1 MTKITN
7 KTDKADRV
15 MPMNNDRK
23 PIFEEYQAH
32 IAEVK
37 CGDNTP
43 EQFKKEEK
51 MAKRN
56 NISRKRGK
64 TNYHK

>member
-7 KTDKADRV
+7 KTDKSDRV

-51 MAKRN
+51 N
-56 NISRKRGK
+56 G
-64 TNYHK
+64 